1 MDLDEANAVIPN
13 GIAFLGTNGQGQA
26 LRARHLVGWQPEGQ
40 TFQRGVCETI
50 IAEAAYLWF
59 S

>member
-13 GIAFLGTNGQGQA
+13 GIAYLGTNGQGQA

-40 TFQRGVCETI
+40 TFQQAVRETI
-50 IAEAAYLWF
+50 IAEAAHL
-59 S
+59 